1 MSELSD
7 KLMDIATQASEW
19 DDIRERSEELFPDE
33 FNTAINPRG
42 DQIGRTVCNLLQ
54 ELADR
59 RIQSQRKMCEQLPES
74 LGTYNRSETK
84 DVPCGS
90 IAKDRSAGALFQ
102 PTAQTEDSM
111 ICPGCGQEVA
121 LFAMKEND
129 GYEPGDRV
137 WHETCADDHLRKH
150 PPFSTR
156 EYTAPES
163 DSGEKCQGCGADV
176 EAHTDTG
183 LRFCERAKRLDQIKA
198 HQRELIFEGLRA
210 EAERLHLVGE
220 DLTDHAVYI
229 AIRDILNEHAKGKE
243 FDTYLQGHEIPS
255 TKV

>member
-59 RIQSQRKMCEQLPES
+59 RA
-74 LGTYNRSETK
+74 K
-84 DVPCGS
+84 DVPYGS
-90 IAKDRSAGALFQ
+90 IAKDRSAGSLFR
-102 PTAQTEDSM
+102 PTAQTEDNM

-121 LFAMKEND
+121 LFAMKENE

-137 WHETCADDHLRKH
+137 WHETCADDHLRQHH
-150 PPFSTR
+150 PFATR

-210 EAERLHLVGE
+210 EAEHLHLVGE
-220 DLTDHAVYI
+220 DLTDHDVFI
-229 AIRDILNEHAKGKE
+229 TLRGILNGHAKSKE
-243 FDTYLQGHEIPS
+243 FATYLQGHEIPS